1 MMDATGMKE
10 RHNNGLY
17 RTSLLWLL
25 PITVVTSADG
35 SETETLGDGKIT
47 RAVVSYA
54 GENDSDSSELWP
66 ATAASSAMPVRPAR
80 S

>member
-1 MMDATGMKE
+1 MAYI
-10 RHNNGLY
+10 GLPY
-17 RTSLLWLL
+17 YGYS

-54 GENDSDSSELWP
+54 GENDSDSSELW
-66 ATAASSAMPVRPAR
+66 AGDRREQRAAAAPSAKQSIAR